1 MIDKC
6 IILLQI
12 ERICLSLFVSHLE
25 SRKKICSYIIVGTLS
40 AQLKSMRFHTIVL
53 CTEKG
58 VTMSHRACMDEQA
71 GATLE
76 ADLIVPSQ
84 FFDRIKPE
92 HSAQPEKR
100 LMLAV
105 MEDAIATF
113 QKSVAGETRRQR
125 RLLKETEEWFNSR
138 DTEWAFSFENI
149 CSALE
154 IEPEYLRGGL
164 RRWKSILLAQR
175 YETTAVHSP
184 FRRISGR
191 RHTLSAGRSSHSRRN
206 AA

>member
-1 MIDKC
+1 
-6 IILLQI
+6 
-12 ERICLSLFVSHLE
+12 
-25 SRKKICSYIIVGTLS
+25 
-40 AQLKSMRFHTIVL
+40 
-53 CTEKG
+53 
-58 VTMSHRACMDEQA
+58 MSQRACIEEQV

-92 HSAQPEKR
+92 HSSQPEKR

-154 IEPEYLRGGL
+154 IEPEYLRSGL
-164 RRWKSILLAQR
+164 RRWKSVLLAR
-175 YETTAVHSP
+175 RHDTAAAHSP

-191 RHTLSAGRSSHSRRN
+191 RHALSAGRSSHSRRQ